1 MSIFSLT
8 LLFIFPLASFLTL
21 FWDVIFQKK
30 GQFFILGVVIILFF
44 WVGFNYVPDNDS
56 DLVRYFNIVQM
67 DKNYSFS
74 YFYTNMLRSGN
85 AINFVQN
92 SLFFLVSR
100 FNNQQLLPGITTSL
114 TFFSGCFVYLMGG
127 KKIKSSNL
135 IKLLALLTFLSLMR
149 IDIAA
154 GNVRNISA
162 VGLVMIGIISHDF
175 LGKSFLIQLIFF
187 LLGISMHIGVFPI
200 VVIKLGIDVVYSA
213 YKNKWI
219 LFLLLT
225 FTSIVGC
232 IFLIKFGILDTVL
245 IKFNEYSTGDVAT
258 SAWFQILDNSL
269 KFKMYKFGIVSYLIF
284 TFLLSFK
291 QLMIFKSLRKFN
303 LFYIITTIL
312 TLIFA
317 WTQPGSTF
325 LRYFYIQIMLSP
337 LVIMNHSTKLQYKK
351 MFLLIDIFFIIFFFY
366 FQFYYIEVNVDGIQ
380 FFKNT
385 FLHPIWYGR

>member
-258 SAWFQILDNSL
+258 SAWFQILDNSI